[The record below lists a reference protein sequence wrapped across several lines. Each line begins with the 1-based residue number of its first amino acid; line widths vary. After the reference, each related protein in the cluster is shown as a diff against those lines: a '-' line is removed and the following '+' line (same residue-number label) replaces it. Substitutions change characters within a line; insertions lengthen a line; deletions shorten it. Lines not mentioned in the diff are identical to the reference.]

1 MALKSII
8 LLSVCTSLI
17 LYYDVIAS
25 FHVCVLFEVPRSV
38 DLETC
43 RTLCV
48 RLYFLTI
55 GAFKDK
61 RLRI

>member
-17 LYYDVIAS
+17 LYDDVIAS
-25 FHVCVLFEVPRSV
+25 FHVCVLFEVRRSV

-43 RTLCV
+43 R
-48 RLYFLTI
+48 I
-55 GAFKDK
+55 
-61 RLRI
+61 